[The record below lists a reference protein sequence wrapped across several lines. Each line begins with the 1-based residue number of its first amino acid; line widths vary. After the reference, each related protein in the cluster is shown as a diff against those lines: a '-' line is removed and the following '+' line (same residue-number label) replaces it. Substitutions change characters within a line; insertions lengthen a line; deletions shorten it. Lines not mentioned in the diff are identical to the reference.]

1 MSGGSG
7 EEFSF
12 KEKSL
17 LISLLAILVL
27 YGAYFLRVLG
37 GEAQPVLTA
46 MLQEMIGIVIALI
59 VVHIVYH
66 SVISLDDAPGRDDE
80 RDKAIDRRAGSISHV
95 ILVIAVIT
103 VLARILIVGAWGE
116 SADESLI
123 SLFEI
128 ANLLLAGLVASEV
141 VHYAAQLYFYR
152 RGL

>member
-1 MSGGSG
+1 MSGTSG
-7 EEFSF
+7 QEFSF

-17 LISLLAILVL
+17 LISLATILFL

-37 GEAQPVLTA
+37 GDTEPVLTA
-46 MLQEMIGIVIALI
+46 MLKEMIGILIALV
-59 VVHIVYH
+59 VVHIIYH

-80 RDKAIDRRAGSISHV
+80 RDKAIDRRASSISHTV
-95 ILVIAVIT
+95 LVVAVIT
-103 VLARILIVGAWGE
+103 VLIRILIVGAWGE

-141 VHYAAQLYFYR
+141 VHYAAQLFFYR